1 MSIPKATTIVFVPGA
16 WHSPECYR
24 RVSDILERDGGY
36 KTDYV
41 YLPSVGPEA
50 HLPNFQADVDEVR
63 KHVQQAVDEG
73 EYVMVVVHS
82 YGGIPTTQALEGL
95 DLASRRAAN
104 HLPGGVTHLFFCCS
118 FVVEEGQSLL
128 SAFGSNNLPW
138 FAVSEDQT
146 ELVALTP
153 EKIFYN
159 DLTPEDVD
167 LAVAAIK
174 PHSYQTLL
182 SPLTFA
188 AWKVLPSTY
197 LYCLKDNAI
206 PYPIQKLMVEGT
218 AKDYNFETAEL
229 DASHSPFFSKP
240 EETAKA
246 IRVAAGE
253 DI

>member
-1 MSIPKATTIVFVPGA
+1 MSIPQATTIVFVPGA

-24 RVSDILERDGGY
+24 RVSDILEKDGY

-41 YLPSVGPEA
+41 YLPSVGPET
-50 HLPNFQADVDEVR
+50 HLPSFQADVDEVH
-63 KHVQQAVDEG
+63 KHVQQAVDKG

-95 DLASRRAAN
+95 DLASRRAAK
-104 HLPGGVTHLFFCCS
+104 LPGGVTHLFFCCS

-128 SAFGSNNLPW
+128 SAFGSKNLPW
-138 FAVSEDQT
+138 FGVSEDQT
-146 ELVALTP
+146 EVVALTP

-159 DLTPEDVD
+159 DMTPEDVD
-167 LAVAAIK
+167 FAVARIK
-174 PHSYQTLL
+174 PHSYQTYL

-188 AWKVLPSTY
+188 AWKVIPSTY
-197 LYCLKDNAI
+197 LYCVKDNAI

-218 AKDYNFETAEL
+218 AKDYNFKTAEL

-253 DI
+253 DV